1 VWITEPA
8 RARDI
13 LISDQVDHDS
23 YFFLAIVLSV
33 VRAEL
38 MDNIALY
45 RQVCRVQVVGS
56 EFVPVFFVK
65 DHLFLPKKLT
75 LNEYVCHMWYTE
87 DPSQR
92 DNVRHLK
99 HFYPISETKEGSRIF
114 KLKKHGS

>member
-1 VWITEPA
+1 MWITEPA

-45 RQVCRVQVVGS
+45 RQVCRVQV
-56 EFVPVFFVK
+56 FVPVLK
-65 DHLFLPKKLT
+65 DHLFLPEKLT